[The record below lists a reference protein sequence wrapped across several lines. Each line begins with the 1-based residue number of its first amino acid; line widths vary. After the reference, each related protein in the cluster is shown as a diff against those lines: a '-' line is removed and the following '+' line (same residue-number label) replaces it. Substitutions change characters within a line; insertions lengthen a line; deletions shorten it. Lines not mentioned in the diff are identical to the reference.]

1 MKHVILFNSYVYTV
15 KSVYRKKLRDGTIK
29 VYLCVL
35 EEDKKFIFDIK
46 DTNKY
51 KFLRKGAI
59 ITVHLGNGG
68 YICIEEGKKLPEGEK
83 IYCAEVKHINARI
96 KLRRK
101 NHK

>member
-29 VYLCVL
+29 VSLRIL

-46 DTNKY
+46 DINEY
-51 KFLRKGAI
+51 KFLKKSAV

-68 YICIEEGKKLPEGEK
+68 YVCIQEGKKLPEDEK
-83 IYCAEVKHINARI
+83 IYYAEVEHIDARI
-96 KLRRK
+96 NHRRK